1 MERKYI
7 AFISYRHKPLDKAVA
22 ARLHQL
28 IERYHVG
35 SAVQPGRK
43 RLGIA
48 FRDQEELPVSGDLG
62 QDIRTALD
70 HSEYLV
76 VVCTPD
82 TPESK
87 WVQEEIRYF
96 RTHHDKDH
104 VLAVLADGEPDE
116 AFPFPLTHPDPAD
129 PALVVEPLAA
139 DIRGAST
146 REVLKK
152 LNTEKLRLFAC
163 FLGVPYDTL
172 ARREHKRKQKRLAAV
187 FSLGLAILLGYAGIL
202 MVSNRKIN
210 DKNVQLNDANTRIQA
225 QNDKLEQA
233 NTRIQAQNDELE
245 QANGRIV
252 RQNEELE
259 DANQKISAQKDS
271 IEQQLALTYFRSGTE
286 KALSG
291 DQEAALLYFAE
302 SLLHKPEDQT
312 AQRLMHLLTQKYG
325 WIYLKEAQAAPAD
338 GEKAAAETAA
348 AETAQKLIGEG
359 RDYRVTSDGSEI
371 RVFWIP
377 EGRTLTVPIPKWVNP
392 YCQNSSEKDADPAVV
407 FYHGEDTV
415 RVIFNYAGYLY
426 LYDFEGEAITESS
439 VYTMES
445 VLGYGEGDAVRNLP
459 YVCPMIISESGKLLL
474 VNGNGRISALDSEQV
489 CRLAVHAPEHESY
502 VAMAV
507 KRDGTGYALMV
518 YTGTDVGGGS
528 EARLYDRD
536 GKLTGTTENDKKY
549 APLMLSFSPD
559 GKRLLISRSG
569 ALEIVDGVSGEVICP
584 SYKLDFQAVK
594 AEYREDGGILVA
606 GSKGETRL
614 YDVRTFPV
622 EADGS
627 LPARYEEVLENS
639 RISSAAVPKETQEA
653 LGRDFKNDPVRHF
666 SEYTVVLDQEE
677 DAAPCLLVIGKKDVI
692 SDSTTVS
699 EGTGY
704 QYNII
709 ACFEDETLLNVYLGF
724 DRTDTVLRA
733 VIDRE
738 SGAVRRID
746 PISTEGRMVLTPG
759 YAFQDGWC
767 IIQTIAYQLL
777 VFGPEDTV
785 PRYLFDVGAYVSS
798 VDFSSDGLLLVET
811 EAAGK
816 ATGSRISLWDTRL
829 GCCLIEVAASS
840 DKPLL
845 DPRFVGDDICWV
857 KGTRNRTDNEFQ
869 SVNIAAE
876 KLSPEE
882 LKDLIGI
889 CCYSFSEEEQRIFVN
904 NR

>member
-1 MERKYI
+1 MERKYV

-22 ARLHQL
+22 TRLHQL

-43 RLGIA
+43 KLGIA

-70 HSEYLV
+70 NSEYLV

-82 TPESK
+82 TPESR

-96 RTHHDKDH
+96 RSRHDKDH

-116 AFPFPLTHPDPAD
+116 AFPFPLTHPDPED
-129 PALVVEPLAA
+129 PELVVEPLAA
-139 DIRGAST
+139 DIRGT
-146 REVLKK
+146 GTKDVLKK

-163 FLGVPYDTL
+163 FLGVPYDSL

-187 FSLGLAILLGYAGIL
+187 FSVSLAVLLGYAGIL
-202 MVSNRKIN
+202 LVSNRKIS
-210 DKNVQLNDANTRIQA
+210 DKNVQLNDANTRI
-225 QNDKLEQA
+225 
-233 NTRIQAQNDELE
+233 RAQNDELE
-245 QANGRIV
+245 QANDRIV
-252 RQNEELE
+252 KQNEQLE

-271 IEQQLALTYFRSGTE
+271 IEQQLALTYLRSGTE
-286 KALSG
+286 QALSG

-302 SLLHKPEDQT
+302 SLIHNPEDQT

-325 WIYLKEAQAAPAD
+325 WICLKEAQAAP
-338 GEKAAAETAA
+338 ETVESAAAEP
-348 AETAQKLIGEG
+348 EGKLIGEG
-359 RDYRVTSDGSEI
+359 RDYRATSDGSTI
-371 RVFWIP
+371 RVYWIS
-377 EGRTLTVPIPKWVNP
+377 EGRTLSVPVPEWENP
-392 YCQNSSEKDADPAVV
+392 YCRNSPDKDADPAVV

-426 LYDFEGEAITESS
+426 LYDFEGEAIADSS
-439 VYTMES
+439 IYTMES

-474 VNGNGRISALDSEQV
+474 VNGNGRISALDSEKV
-489 CRLAVHAPEHESY
+489 YRLAVHAPEHESY

-559 GKRLLISRSG
+559 DSRLLVSRSG
-569 ALEIVDGVSGEVICP
+569 ALEIVDGVSGDIICP
-584 SYKLDFQAVK
+584 SYKLDFQAVR
-594 AEYREDGGILVA
+594 AEYREDGGILA
-606 GSKGETRL
+606 QGSKGETRL
-614 YDVRTFPV
+614 YDVRTFPA
-622 EADGS
+622 EADDS

-639 RISSAAVPKETQEA
+639 RISSEAVPEETQEA

-666 SEYTVVLDQEE
+666 SGHTVVLDQEE
-677 DAAPCLLVIGKKDVI
+677 NAAPCLLVIGKDGVI
-692 SDSTTVS
+692 SDSAAVS

-709 ACFEDETLLNVYLGF
+709 ACFEDETLLTVYLGF

-733 VIDRE
+733 VIDGE
-738 SGAVRRID
+738 SGKIRQID
-746 PISTEGRMVLTPG
+746 PISTDGSMVLTPG
-759 YAFQDGWC
+759 YAFKDGWC
-767 IIQTIAYQLL
+767 VIQTVAYQLL

-785 PRYLFDVGAYVSS
+785 PRYLFDVGAYVSD
-798 VDFSSDGLLLVET
+798 VDFSADGLLLVET

-829 GCCLIEVAASS
+829 GCCLMEVAASS
-840 DKPLL
+840 DRPLL

-857 KGTRNRTDNEFQ
+857 KGTRNRTDNVFQ
-869 SVNIAAE
+869 SVNIAAQ

-882 LKDLIGI
+882 LEDLIGL
-889 CCYSFSEEEQRIFVN
+889 CCYDFSEEEQRISVN
-904 NR
+904 KR